1 MMKSKLI
8 FFLLVILSIFGSGS
22 MASAEDYR
30 SDFEAVSYDM
40 ASGLTSLEINA
51 IAQTNDGY
59 IWVGSYS
66 GLYRYDG
73 VNFEEVALDSKIRNV
88 MVLYTD
94 SRNRLWIGTNDSGI
108 LCYNPVNSKI
118 STFSVENG
126 LSSNAIRSVSEDN
139 EGNIYVG
146 TGSFLSVITQE
157 ERVVTYSSLTDIT
170 YVRKLANFQNG
181 IIAGVTNSGAVFF
194 MDGDKIIAAVNLP
207 ENSGVYF
214 TSCCAAGNRSY
225 ILGDSAGS
233 LYQCDLSM
241 SGGQWAAEV
250 EIACK
255 DTKIG
260 GISNIVGGKNQK
272 YLIRL
277 RIHLLKFL

>member
-8 FFLLVILSIFGSGS
+8 FFLLVFLGIFGSGS

-108 LCYNPVNSKI
+108 LC
-118 STFSVENG
+118 
-126 LSSNAIRSVSEDN
+126 
-139 EGNIYVG
+139 
-146 TGSFLSVITQE
+146 
-157 ERVVTYSSLTDIT
+157 
-170 YVRKLANFQNG
+170 
-181 IIAGVTNSGAVFF
+181 
-194 MDGDKIIAAVNLP
+194 
-207 ENSGVYF
+207 
-214 TSCCAAGNRSY
+214 
-225 ILGDSAGS
+225 
-233 LYQCDLSM
+233 
-241 SGGQWAAEV
+241 
-250 EIACK
+250 
-255 DTKIG
+255 
-260 GISNIVGGKNQK
+260 
-272 YLIRL
+272 
-277 RIHLLKFL
+277 

>member
-94 SRNRLWIGTNDSGI
+94 SRNRLWIATNDSGI

-126 LSSNAIRSVSEDN
+126 LSSTAIRSVREDN
-139 EGNIYVG
+139 EGD
-146 TGSFLSVITQE
+146 LSV
-157 ERVVTYSSLTDIT
+157 
-170 YVRKLANFQNG
+170 G
-181 IIAGVTNSGAVFF
+181 IEQRGCIFYGW
-194 MDGDKIIAAVNLP
+194 
-207 ENSGVYF
+207 
-214 TSCCAAGNRSY
+214 R
-225 ILGDSAGS
+225 
-233 LYQCDLSM
+233 
-241 SGGQWAAEV
+241 
-250 EIACK
+250 
-255 DTKIG
+255 
-260 GISNIVGGKNQK
+260 
-272 YLIRL
+272 
-277 RIHLLKFL
+277 